1 MISLK
6 SDGLSAMFFGSRRSR
21 GEKRL
26 KIRNNIRFADIRPYP
41 LGGDGLSAMFFGSR
55 RSRGEK
61 RLKIRNNIRF
71 ADIIPQSF
79 RKTKISWDKVGENR
93 G

>member
-6 SDGLSAMFFGSRRSR
+6 SG
-21 GEKRL
+21 
-26 KIRNNIRFADIRPYP
+26 
-41 LGGDGLSAMFFGSR
+41 GLSAMFFGSR

-71 ADIIPQSF
+71 ADIIPHSF